1 MSAQPATP
9 RGPTREEARE
19 ALHLYQT
26 RTGLSVGQIAV
37 RMGYARRSLI
47 QFASRAQYGS
57 GNGAD
62 TARRVIDFIQANP
75 PEAPDFPGTK
85 LYSTEN
91 MRVIDRE
98 IANARRGHFTLLYG
112 PAGTQ
117 KSFVFEWRTAE
128 AWRKALE
135 PGVVYVY
142 ADPDMTPLAL
152 LQEIALGL
160 GAEVG
165 ISRHAVLRAIL
176 YTLRHR
182 KSPVALIIDEAQH
195 LAKRLDTLET
205 LRQICDRG
213 RIGLLIAGHDNVE
226 DIFRPRG
233 DGELAQWRSRVEQH
247 RRCLPGLSPSEA
259 REIIQGEVGVVPEK
273 AAENLI
279 GDCMER
285 DTRKRKDYISARRL
299 FNALRDFKEGKR
311 ARSTEQAERRNFDLR
326 ASDERT
332 RIL

>member
-1 MSAQPATP
+1 M
-9 RGPTREEARE
+9 
-19 ALHLYQT
+19 

-37 RMGYARRSLI
+37 RMGYARHSLI
-47 QFASRAQYGS
+47 QYASRARYGDS
-57 GNGAD
+57 NGAD
-62 TARRVIDFIQANP
+62 TARRVLDFIQANP

-85 LYSTEN
+85 LYDTEN
-91 MRVIDRE
+91 VRVIDRE
-98 IANARRGHFTLLYG
+98 IANARRGHFTLVYG

-128 AWRKALE
+128 AWRQALE
-135 PGVVYVY
+135 PGVVYIY

-160 GAEVG
+160 GAQVG
-165 ISRHAVLRAIL
+165 VNRHTALRAIL

-205 LRQICDRG
+205 LRQVCDRG

-226 DIFRPRG
+226 DLFRPRG

-259 REIIQGEVGVVPEK
+259 REIIQGEVGALLEK
-273 AAENLI
+273 VGETLTA
-279 GDCMER
+279 GSMEH

-299 FNALRDFKEGKR
+299 FNALRDFKEKKEGKV
-311 ARSTEQAERRNFDLR
+311 N
-326 ASDERT
+326 
-332 RIL
+332 